1 MNMHLPLRPGLLALL
16 LIAAPALQADTTP
29 LGRLF
34 FDAQQR
40 ANLDQQRQRNPW
52 FAPKGDDTG
61 DALTVNGEVR
71 SSSGR
76 RLRWINGE
84 ADWNNASQLPRVPVG
99 NTYYP
104 ESGKSEG
111 LVGDGRITVK
121 RRPVRA
127 P

>member
-1 MNMHLPLRPGLLALL
+1 MRRLILLLVLALSGL
-16 LIAAPALQADTTP
+16 PSQADNAP

-40 ANLDQQRQRNPW
+40 AYLDQQRQRNPW
-52 FAPKGDDTG
+52 FGQQHADDTEAG
-61 DALTVNGEVR
+61 LTFNGEVR

-76 RLRWINGE
+76 RTRWINGE
-84 ADWNNASQLPRVPVG
+84 ADWNNASPAPRVPVG

-104 ESGKSEG
+104 ESGQSDSPLG
-111 LVGDGRITVK
+111 GGRIVVQPA
-121 RRPVRA
+121 RPV

>member
-1 MNMHLPLRPGLLALL
+1 MLRIILSLL
-16 LIAAPALQADTTP
+16 LVLSGSVSEADTVA

-52 FAPKGDDTG
+52 FGQQNG
-61 DALTVNGEVR
+61 NDAEIGLTVNGEVR

-76 RLRWINGE
+76 RTRWINGE
-84 ADWNNASQLPRVPVG
+84 ADWNNTSPAPRLPVG

-104 ESGKSEG
+104 ESGQKDNLLG
-111 LVGDGRITVK
+111 GGHVVVK
-121 RRPVRA
+121 PAR
-127 P
+127 

>member
-1 MNMHLPLRPGLLALL
+1 MSMRLPFRPGLVAFL
-16 LIAAPALQADTTP
+16 LIAAPALQADTAP

-40 ANLDQQRQRNPW
+40 TNLDQQRQRNPW
-52 FAPKGDDTG
+52 FAPRGDDTG
-61 DALTVNGEVR
+61 AALTVNGEVR

-84 ADWNNASQLPRVPVG
+84 ADWENASQLPRVPVG

-111 LVGDGRITVK
+111 VLGNGKVLVNP
-121 RRPVRA
+121 RR
-127 P
+127 

>member
-1 MNMHLPLRPGLLALL
+1 MNVLRVVLPILLALSCT
-16 LIAAPALQADTTP
+16 ICKADTTP

-52 FAPKGDDTG
+52 FGQQNVNDTETG
-61 DALTVNGEVR
+61 LTFNGEVR

-76 RLRWINGE
+76 RTRWINGE
-84 ADWNNASQLPRVPVG
+84 ADWNNAAPAPRVPVG

-104 ESGKSEG
+104 ESGQNDSLLGNGKIQVNPHR
-111 LVGDGRITVK
+111 LI
-121 RRPVRA
+121 P
-127 P
+127 

>member
-1 MNMHLPLRPGLLALL
+1 MRLPVRPGLVALL
-16 LIAAPALQADTTP
+16 LVIAPSLQADTLP

-61 DALTVNGEVR
+61 AALTVNGEIR

-84 ADWNNASQLPRVPVG
+84 ADWENASQLPRVPVG
-99 NTYYP
+99 DTYYP
-104 ESGKSEG
+104 ESGKSDGVLGE
-111 LVGDGRITVK
+111 GRITVK
-121 RRPVRA
+121 RPSVRA

>member
-1 MNMHLPLRPGLLALL
+1 MSMRLPVRPGLVALL
-16 LIAAPALQADTTP
+16 LIIAPSLQADTPP

-61 DALTVNGEVR
+61 AALTVNGEVR

-76 RLRWINGE
+76 RLRWINGSP
-84 ADWNNASQLPRVPVG
+84 DWDGTTQAPRMPVG
-99 NTYYP
+99 DTFNPDTGEYQSAL
-104 ESGKSEG
+104 EIGKIIIKPA
-111 LVGDGRITVK
+111 RT
-121 RRPVRA
+121 P
-127 P
+127 

>member
-1 MNMHLPLRPGLLALL
+1 MLCRLILPVL
-16 LIAAPALQADTTP
+16 LILAGSTCQADTMP

-40 ANLDQQRQRNPW
+40 ARLDQQRERNPW
-52 FAPKGDDTG
+52 FGQQNANETEAG
-61 DALTVNGEVR
+61 LTFNGEVR

-76 RLRWINGE
+76 RTRWINGE
-84 ADWNNASQLPRVPVG
+84 ADWDNRNPAPHVPVG

-104 ESGKSEG
+104 ESGQSDDLLG
-111 LVGDGRITVK
+111 SGRVVV
-121 RRPVRA
+121 RPVRSM

>member
-1 MNMHLPLRPGLLALL
+1 MSMRLPLRSGLLAFL
-16 LIAAPALQADTTP
+16 LIAAPALQADSTP

-52 FAPKGDDTG
+52 FAPRGDDTG
-61 DALTVNGEVR
+61 AALTVNGEVR

-84 ADWNNASQLPRVPVG
+84 ADWENASQLPRVPVG
-99 NTYYP
+99 NTYFP
-104 ESGKSEG
+104 ESGKSAPLLG
-111 LVGDGRITVK
+111 SGQLTVK
-121 RRPVRA
+121 PGR
-127 P
+127 

>member
-1 MNMHLPLRPGLLALL
+1 MRRPVRPGLVALL
-16 LIAAPALQADTTP
+16 LVIAPSLQADTPP

-61 DALTVNGEVR
+61 AALTVNGEIR

-84 ADWNNASQLPRVPVG
+84 ANWDNTAPAPRVPIG
-99 NTYYP
+99 DTYRP
-104 ESGKSEG
+104 GSGEHQSV
-111 LVGDGRITVK
+111 LGDGQITIK
-121 RRPVRA
+121 RA
-127 P
+127 PRTP

>member
-1 MNMHLPLRPGLLALL
+1 MRLPVRPGLVTLL
-16 LIAAPALQADTTP
+16 LVIAPSLQADTLP

-52 FAPKGDDTG
+52 FAPKGDETG
-61 DALTVNGEVR
+61 AALTVNGE
-71 SSSGR
+71 
-76 RLRWINGE
+76 
-84 ADWNNASQLPRVPVG
+84 ADWENASQLPRVPVG

-111 LVGDGRITVK
+111 VLGSGRLVVKSGR
-121 RRPVRA
+121 P
-127 P
+127 